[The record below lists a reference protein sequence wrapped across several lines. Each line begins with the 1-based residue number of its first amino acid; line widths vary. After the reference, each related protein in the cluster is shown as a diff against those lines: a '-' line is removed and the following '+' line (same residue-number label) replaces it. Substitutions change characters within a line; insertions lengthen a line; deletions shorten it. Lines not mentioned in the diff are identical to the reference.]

1 MSLGPNP
8 LWRGSLVSMKKEF
21 WTFAVK
27 REGEGSHGRPL
38 SLIQIRIEGA
48 EVTGALEDSD
58 LLELP
63 RTPIASEMNAYRK
76 IRNLSE
82 SVNIVAQS
90 IPEAEECKSYW
101 FQPLMIS
108 LIGLLVVFGVVAYR
122 IFSEVNK

>member
-1 MSLGPNP
+1 
-8 LWRGSLVSMKKEF
+8 MKKEC

-48 EVTGALEDSD
+48 AVTGALGDSD

-82 SVNIVAQS
+82 SVNIVAQP
-90 IPEAEECKSYW
+90 IPEAEDYKSYW